1 MDTFIEIK
9 NKDVV
14 KIPPRLLN
22 SDLKTNILHA
32 LQRKYEGVCSKFG
45 YIKRG
50 SVRVVDVNNGEIE
63 TSTFHG
69 YVNFRVSFLSQICN
83 PAINSVVRCV
93 VRNINSFGILC
104 AAGYK
109 EGDTLH
115 SILNVVVPKQ
125 NHNGDS
131 DYLAMIDMVNIN
143 DHINVEILGKKYIL
157 HNKSINVFGR
167 MVAMGDVDVNGSLDN
182 EECTR
187 NGISE
192 DCDDLSENDELPDA
206 LDGDSDAEDDNGND
220 GENDADDSVSNASD
234 TSVPPEDFGDNDDLS
249 DVGSDSELEDDM

>member
-9 NKDVV
+9 NEDVV

-22 SDLKTNILHA
+22 RDLKTNILHA

-45 YIKRG
+45 YIKMG

-69 YVNFRVSFLSQICN
+69 YVNFHVSFVSQICN

-131 DYLAMIDMVNIN
+131 DYLAMIDKVNIN

-157 HNKSINVFGR
+157 NNKSINVFGR
-167 MVAMGDVDVNGSLDN
+167 MVAMGDVELNGSLENDY
-182 EECTR
+182 CTR
-187 NGISE
+187 NGIAE
-192 DCDDLSENDELPDA
+192 ECDSDNDDVNDSDA
-206 LDGDSDAEDDNGND
+206 LADESDAEDEHTADNDND
-220 GENDADDSVSNASD
+220 VDSVSNASE
-234 TSVPPEDFGDNDDLS
+234 TSLPEDFGDNDDLS
-249 DVGSDSELEDDM
+249 DAGTESALEDDI